1 LLRNYKIIIINGP
14 PGVGKSTTA
23 ELLTQSSQNS
33 VCIRGDDIKHWIV
46 NRNSEELTKGLTYI
60 NGGTC
65 CRNYLKAGY
74 ELIVFE
80 YVFTKKVDVERFIE
94 NCGMKESCFLFTLI
108 APLSIIKQREALRPN
123 RKRLGK
129 AIDIAYDEIINNKSD
144 LGTFIDTEFLS
155 PQEVCELIHM
165 KCFPKA

>member
-14 PGVGKSTTA
+14 PGVGKSTIA
-23 ELLTQSSQNS
+23 ELLAQSSQNS

-65 CRNYLKAGY
+65 CKNYFKAGY

-94 NCGMKESCFLFTLI
+94 NCGTRESCFLFTLI
-108 APLSIIKQREALRPN
+108 APLSIIKQREKSRLN
-123 RKRLGK
+123 REGLGK
-129 AIDIAYDEIINNKSD
+129 AVDIAYDEIIKNKAD
-144 LGTFIDTEFLS
+144 LGTFINTEFIS
-155 PQEVCELIHM
+155 PQEICKLIHM
-165 KCFPKA
+165 RCFPKA